1 MVYGN
6 PFFQAGYQAFNQRPD
21 LRGRQVS
28 SFDEAKAAQID
39 FDGSV
44 FYFPDISHDKIY
56 TKQVMMGGTASVR
69 TYAIVEEK
77 EPVQPDYVTKA
88 EFDSVVSELK
98 SALKGVANAQPKPAA
113 VSDNLVPSF

>member
-6 PFFQAGYQAFNQRPD
+6 PFFQAGYQAFSQRPE

-44 FYFPDISHDKIY
+44 FYFPDIAHDRIY
-56 TKQVMMGGTASVR
+56 TKQVMMDGTASVR

-77 EPVQPDYVTKA
+77 EPVQPDYVTKT

-98 SALKGVANAQPKPAA
+98 AALKGVSNAQSKPAA